1 MLSHVQPNQ
10 IHTSRHN
17 KRSTH
22 AYFTKKS
29 QAGETIDVLNI
40 KSNLGSS
47 FTNGGKPF
55 TLDISPAPNNDE
67 LGRIAVFIKHS
78 VKAFGFDNKQVDEV
92 TYWALAYIGERANYR
107 LRMGLTKA
115 KHHYISMNFTGRCSK
130 SLFAEGMLSVHV
142 YKDDKPIEQ
151 LSCEELHEWLVTHP
165 NTPIY
170 QTDYTIALEQEL
182 FNEDHMDGMDAIAI
196 VLTSTALTASERI
209 IDKLEQAMVRGYTF
223 SKKGIAT
230 PNKADIA
237 ALLK

>member
-10 IHTSRHN
+10 IHTSRRN
-17 KRSTH
+17 NTGIH
-22 AYFTKKS
+22 AYFTKK
-29 QAGETIDVLNI
+29 QRAGETIDVLNI

-55 TLDISPAPNNDE
+55 TLDISLAPNNDE

-78 VKAFGFDNKQVDEV
+78 VKAFGFDNNQVDEV
-92 TYWALAYIGERANYR
+92 NYWALAYIGERANYK
-107 LRMGLTKA
+107 LRMGLVKA
-115 KHHYISMNFTGRCSK
+115 KHYYISMNFTGRCSK

-142 YKDDKPIEQ
+142 YKNDEPIEQ
-151 LSCEELHEWLVTHP
+151 LNCEALHEWLVTHP

-170 QTDYTIALEQEL
+170 QTDYTTALEQEL
-182 FNEDHMDGMDAIAI
+182 FNEDHMDAMDAIAI
-196 VLTSTALTASERI
+196 VITSTAVTGAERM

-230 PNKADIA
+230 PNKADMA